1 MLTIKMAKVGKTNKK
16 VFRIVVS
23 EKARDPYGRALEILG
38 SYNPYSKKLDVKAD
52 RVKHWISKGSQM
64 TPSINNLFIDNKVI
78 DGGKIKNSKP
88 GTPNKRKLE
97 KAEKIKEK
105 ELAAAQ
111 AAEEAKKA
119 AEEAKNNPVEQTET
133 PSEEVKAE

>member
-1 MLTIKMAKVGKTNKK
+1 MAKVGKTNKK

-119 AEEAKNNPVEQTET
+119 TEEAKNNPVEQTET
-133 PSEEVKAE
+133 PNEEVKAE

>member
-1 MLTIKMAKVGKTNKK
+1 MAKVGKTNKK

-119 AEEAKNNPVEQTET
+119 TEETKNNPVEQTET
-133 PSEEVKAE
+133 PNEEVKAE